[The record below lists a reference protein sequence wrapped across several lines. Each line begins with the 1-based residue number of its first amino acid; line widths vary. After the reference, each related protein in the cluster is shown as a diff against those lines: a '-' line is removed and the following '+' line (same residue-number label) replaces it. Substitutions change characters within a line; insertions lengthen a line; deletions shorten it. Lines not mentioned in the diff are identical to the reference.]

1 MNLIFNQSK
10 KFLLFFSVFFLLF
23 TSVVDAKKRQPV
35 TATSWLVAD
44 GNGKIIKSVNPDDLH
59 SIASITKLMTAMVV
73 LDANQDLNERIE
85 KFTRR
90 QHLQLALIKSNNHSA
105 DLLCENYPGGTEA
118 CVGAMNAK
126 ARKLGMK
133 DTSFVDGSGIN
144 DDNVSTSKSL
154 VKMVLAAQHYPL
166 IVKSSQMSFMK
177 IKLKNTYLSFKNTNP
192 LVGKHQKFLVSKTG
206 YIKAA
211 GGCIALLMETDK
223 GKRAVII
230 LGSKSTHTR
239 IPEVRYLVKNFR

>member
-1 MNLIFNQSK
+1 MQKILHILFLIII
-10 KFLLFFSVFFLLF
+10 VFFTF
-23 TSVVDAKKRQPV
+23 AADAKKRQPV

-44 GNGKIIKSVNPDDLH
+44 GNGKIIQSVNPDDLH

-73 LDANQDLNERIE
+73 LDANQDLNEKIE

-105 DLLCENYPGGTEA
+105 DLLCENYPGGTVA
-118 CVGAMNAK
+118 CVEAMNAK

-144 DDNVSTSKSL
+144 DENVSTSKSL
-154 VKMVLAAQHYPL
+154 VKLVLAAQHYPL
-166 IVKSSQMSFMK
+166 IVKSSQTSLMK

-206 YIKAA
+206 YIRAA

-239 IPEVRYLVKNFR
+239 IPEVRYLVKNVR

>member
-1 MNLIFNQSK
+1 MNLLSNRVNKILIVFIACLFIFA
-10 KFLLFFSVFFLLF
+10 SVA
-23 TSVVDAKKRQPV
+23 DAKKRQPV

-44 GNGKIIKSVNPDDLH
+44 GNGKIIKSVNHDDLH

-105 DLLCENYPGGTEA
+105 DLLCENYPGGTDA
-118 CVGAMNAK
+118 CVDAMNTK
-126 ARKLGMK
+126 AIKIGMK

-144 DDNVSTSKSL
+144 DDNVSTSRSL
-154 VKMVLAAQHYPL
+154 VKLVLAAQHYPL
-166 IVKSSQMSFMK
+166 IVKSSQTSLMK

-206 YIKAA
+206 YIKVA

-223 GKRAVII
+223 GKRAIII
-230 LGSKSTHTR
+230 LGSKNTHTR
-239 IPEVRYLVKNFR
+239 IPEVRHLVRNY